1 MRSCRFSCVTWLVP
15 GLALAFG
22 IAASGA
28 DPVAS
33 REQSR
38 AGADPVHLVV
48 LTDVRPLL
56 IRVHALV
63 DGKPVAELWTAL
75 LRDLF
80 READRNNDGRLE
92 ESEAVLLQPL
102 GTALGVNPLV
112 RFPRLDADRDG
123 SLSPEEFLPW
133 ANRLCPGGA
142 RLLTAR
148 VSGPDLGS
156 EEEWLFDRLDL
167 NGDGQLDADEIRQI
181 PGSLSRLD
189 LNEDEVISLAEVQ
202 QVRGQAAVSPEEQR
216 PMPDRR
222 SRARKE
228 LPVYL
233 AGQEDAATA
242 YAQEMLVRYAGPQAN
257 RLRARRL
264 SRENLGLSAAAFALL
279 DQDRDGELDLE
290 ELRRFAEIPPDV
302 EITMHFDLRSQ
313 KTSIAH
319 RQHAPDLKV
328 GSLADG
334 LAVALGKSRI
344 EVRTPSSVRL
354 LTAEAFQAVNRH
366 AILERFR
373 QLDRDGNG
381 YLTQAEAAVV
391 SEFAILFSR
400 INTDGKLYE
409 KDLEAWLDRDL
420 PVLSRVVTSHVQVRV
435 SEQSG
440 GILHWLDP
448 DRDGRITP
456 REVRNAVEALL
467 RLTDGGRLAKTAMP
481 ILLHLEVGPA
491 VGFGFWIDRRLAS
504 AVALSAIHG
513 QESSVPLWFT
523 RMDRNQDGDVSLR
536 EFLGPLDKF
545 REMDTDGDGL
555 ISPEEAARFD
565 ARHRSGK

>member
-1 MRSCRFSCVTWLVP
+1 MRFCRFTRAAWLVP
-15 GLALAFG
+15 SLALVFG
-22 IAASGA
+22 FFESGA
-28 DPVAS
+28 DPAAS
-33 REQSR
+33 REQNQ
-38 AGADPVHLVV
+38 AGAASVHLVV

-63 DGKPVAELWTAL
+63 DGKPVAELWTGL
-75 LRDLF
+75 LLDLF
-80 READRNNDGRLE
+80 READRNGDGQLD
-92 ESEAVLLQPL
+92 ESEVFLLQPL
-102 GTALGVNPLV
+102 ATALGVNPLV
-112 RFPRLDADRDG
+112 RFSRLDADRNG
-123 SLSPEEFLPW
+123 SLTPEEVSQW

-148 VSGPDLGS
+148 VSGSDSGS
-156 EEEWLFDRLDL
+156 QEEWLFDRFDL

-189 LNEDEVISLAEVQ
+189 RNEDEVISLAEVQ
-202 QVRGQAAVSPEEQR
+202 QVRGQATLPPEEQR

-222 SRARKE
+222 SRPRRE

-242 YAQEMLVRYAGPQAN
+242 CAQEMLVRYAGPQTN
-257 RLRARRL
+257 RLRTRRL
-264 SRENLGLSAAAFALL
+264 SRENLGLSATAFAFL
-279 DQDRDGELDLE
+279 DQDRDGELDAD

-313 KTSIAH
+313 KTSMAH
-319 RQHAPDLKV
+319 RQHATDLKV

-334 LAVALGKSRI
+334 LAIALGKSRI

-354 LTAEAFQAVNRH
+354 LSAEACRAVNRH
-366 AILERFR
+366 AVLERFR

-391 SEFAILFSR
+391 SDFAILFSR
-400 INTDGKLYE
+400 INTDGTLYE
-409 KDLEAWLDRDL
+409 KDLEAWLDRNL
-420 PVLSRVVTSHVQVRV
+420 PVLSRAVTSHVQVRV

-467 RLTDGGRLAKTAMP
+467 RLTDGGSLAKTAMP
-481 ILLHLEVGPA
+481 ILLHLEIGPA
-491 VGFGFWIDRRLAS
+491 VGFSFWTDSTLAS
-504 AVALSAIHG
+504 VVALSAING
-513 QESSVPLWFT
+513 EGSSIPLWFT
-523 RMDRNQDGDVSLR
+523 RMDRNQDGDVSPR
-536 EFLGPLDKF
+536 EFLGPLHKF

-565 ARHRSGK
+565 ARHRSGR